1 MANKITGV
9 WARRKEKRAQQKTG
23 VQDPDQASGPNP
35 YRPGDLADLIAGLE
49 RIEAERK
56 EAEIRLERLK
66 RTREWILE
74 DLRRNGDLHFT
85 LRWHIKR
92 EDSHVDN
99 ETFRLALESLEREH
113 KITTYWNP
121 QYYWTGYHALT
132 PGNRHR
138 LASPFLDEDRHPLP
152 PNAEWRAGAPLP

>member
-1 MANKITGV
+1 MDRTDRTAE
-9 WARRKEKRAQQKTG
+9 ARRRKKE
-23 VQDPDQASGPNP
+23 
-35 YRPGDLADLIAGLE
+35 LE
-49 RIEAERK
+49 
-56 EAEIRLERLK
+56 EAEIRAQLLE

-92 EDSHVDN
+92 EDSRVDN
-99 ETFRLALESLEREH
+99 ETFRLALESLERER

-121 QYYWTGYHALT
+121 HYYWTGYHALG

-138 LASPFLDEDRHPLP
+138 LASPFLNEDRHPLP
-152 PNAEWRAGAPLP
+152 PNAEWRAGAPISWS